1 MKTGIREQKI
11 ISILESRGEMSV
23 SALSEYLGVS
33 VSTLRKQLA
42 DMQSRKLIIRTYG
55 GVMSANR
62 FPDET
67 FDSKLHKS
75 VSEKRRIATR
85 ARLLVHDGD
94 SISLGSGTTVYALSN
109 LLDDMDSAT
118 IYTNSMQAAD
128 FLAHCA
134 SLDVHICGGII
145 RSATGTIIGNEAYNF
160 FNGICVDCA
169 FISCDAIDGEV
180 YSDNIAVAA
189 VESAVLKNAKRKYVL
204 CDSSKL
210 GKRSIAHIINLR
222 ECDALITGTSDSS
235 VAEKLSYSINVD
247 YV

>member
-1 MKTGIREQKI
+1 M
-11 ISILESRGEMSV
+11 
-23 SALSEYLGVS
+23 
-33 VSTLRKQLA
+33 
-42 DMQSRKLIIRTYG
+42 
-55 GVMSANR
+55 
-62 FPDET
+62 
-67 FDSKLHKS
+67 
-75 VSEKRRIATR
+75 
-85 ARLLVHDGD
+85 
-94 SISLGSGTTVYALSN
+94 YALSN

-169 FISCDAIDGEV
+169 FISCDAIDDDGEV

-210 GKRSIAHIINLR
+210 GKRSIAHIVNLK
-222 ECDALITGTSDSS
+222 ECDALITGKSDSS
-235 VAEKLSYSINVD
+235 VADKLAYSVNVD
-247 YV
+247 CV